1 MKKTNIYIA
10 ITVVLILGMI
20 IFVGCKHHG
29 SKKGHAV
36 ALDYISETLDLT
48 EAQESQLADI
58 KDEVAAKVDLLHKD
72 KQTIRESL
80 KEQLA
85 SEQIDEAVVKDLVA
99 QHFEKMNQVVDLIVD
114 RLIIFH
120 KDLTPDQKAKLIKK
134 IEKFESWHN
143 HEL

>member
-10 ITVVLILGMI
+10 ITVVLILGMT

-29 SKKGHAV
+29 SKKGHAF

-72 KQTIRESL
+72 KQTMCESL

-85 SEQIDEAVVKDLVA
+85 SEQIDEAVVKDLFA
-99 QHFEKMNQVVDLIVD
+99 QHLEKINQVVDLVVA
-114 RLIIFH
+114 RLI
-120 KDLTPDQKAKLIKK
+120 
-134 IEKFESWHN
+134 ESSTDVG
-143 HEL
+143 